1 MRTLTLVLAAIL
13 LAGCFSSES
22 DTGPELA
29 QRPRMRQ
36 QGGNENVPPA
46 ETIDVAGREREYYL
60 HRPARSGESKL
71 PLVLAFHGGEGHPL
85 RLARQTGFDEVADR
99 NGFVV
104 AYPGAAPNQWNDG
117 RSTTALFGDDVTFI
131 ARLIEHLVA
140 TKRIDAARIYAVGP
154 SNGGMFTLRLAC
166 ELSDRIAAFAVVAA
180 SFPDSYWKRCAPRR
194 AVPMLLIHGSED
206 RFIRW
211 QGGTIPHG
219 RKRGVGGTVIPVPD
233 TVAFWRERDGCEKE
247 PAMERLPDRAPDDGT
262 RVEVERYEG
271 CRDGSALVLVRIEG
285 GGHTWPGSTWPGS
298 RRAGAAGGLAG
309 RVSRDVDGTQLIW
322 DFFSSYALPEAARVS
337 QTTSDSQGNDDEQ
350 HA

>member
-1 MRTLTLVLAAIL
+1 MVVPQKLRPVRGLTLALAAIL
-13 LAGCFSSES
+13 FASCFSLES
-22 DTGPELA
+22 DAGPMLA
-29 QRPRMRQ
+29 QRLRMRQ
-36 QGGNENVPPA
+36 WGGNENITPP
-46 ETIDVAGREREYYL
+46 ETIEVAGREREYYL
-60 HRPARSGESKL
+60 HHPARNDGSTL

-85 RLARQTGFDEVADR
+85 RLAKQTGFDEIADR

-104 AYPGAAPNQWNDG
+104 AYPAAAPNQWNDG

-140 TKRIDAARIYAVGP
+140 TEHIDATRIYAVGP

-180 SFPDSYWKRCAPRR
+180 SFPDSYWQRCAPRR

-219 RKRGVGGTVIPVPD
+219 RERGVGGTVIPVPD
-233 TVAFWRERDGCEKE
+233 TVAFWRERDGCKKE
-247 PAMERLPDRAPDDGT
+247 PAVERLPDRAPDDGT
-262 RVEVERYEG
+262 RVEVQRYEG

-285 GGHTWPGSTWPGS
+285 GGHTWPGS
-298 RRAGAAGGLAG
+298 RRAGAVGGLAG
-309 RVSRDVDGTQLIW
+309 RVSQDADGTQMIW
-322 DFFSSYALPEAARVS
+322 EFFNNYALP
-337 QTTSDSQGNDDEQ
+337 GPLG
-350 HA
+350 